1 MKKTI
6 LLSLFL
12 GGTLATQA
20 DTLNVS
26 RFQYAGPYAVARPY
40 QVDKTDVMSKAYDA
54 ASLLDCSVSTEQLK
68 ASSWVNLQ
76 NVPAQ
81 TTESALNLASFVV
94 ENTRYG
100 KAKFVVE
107 GVSSYR
113 LSVDGETVDSEDICL
128 SPATHTVVLKYLT
141 SKTKKEVPSVKVESE
156 EEGVFKLREDGKSFF
171 TLDHVLHGQRI
182 AGTSISPNGKY
193 LIVNYRT
200 TLVGGE
206 SRGEVRILE
215 LASGKVVASRKESVQ
230 WMPRS
235 NRYYFT
241 REGLE
246 GRELVTV
253 DPLSGIEQVLANQLP
268 EGSFTVAPS
277 EDYLMYYQVQEGP
290 KERKEIYQI
299 LEPDDRQPGWRN
311 RMYLAYYD
319 LKSGVYQPLTFGY
332 RNHYMTDISSDG
344 RYVLF
349 MVNSQ
354 RLIKRPTTLFSL
366 YRLDMHTKQVEPLVE
381 NDGFIAEAV
390 FSPDGKKV
398 LVKGSPEAFDGVGQH
413 VEEGQIPSMYDYQ
426 LYSLDI
432 ASKKVTPLTRDFDPS
447 VQRIAWNEY
456 DNMVYFTA
464 EKKDSVSLFRMDVE
478 KKTIRLLDVPE
489 EIISSFSLAS
499 QAGKLAFYGE
509 SASNWQRLY
518 TFDTKKQKSTVVDNL
533 SEKLLADVE
542 LGTCESWNF
551 VNSRGDTI
559 VGRFYLPPH
568 FDAGRKY
575 PMIVNYYGGCTPTSR
590 NFATRYPHHAYAA
603 LGYVVYVIEPSGA
616 SGFGQK
622 FSARHVNTWGD
633 YVADDIIEGT
643 KQFTKEH
650 SFVDADKIGCIGASY
665 GGFMTQYLQTKTD
678 IFAAAISH
686 AGISSIASYWGE
698 GYWGYSYGEVAS
710 AHSYPWNESELYT
723 KHSPLFNA
731 DKVHTPLLFLH
742 GSVDTN
748 VPVGESIQ
756 MFNALK
762 LLGRETAFVVV
773 DKQDHHIMDY
783 HKRQLWQDTIFA
795 WFAKWLQGD
804 DSWWNAL
811 YVPKNL

>member
-1 MKKTI
+1 MKKSI
-6 LLSLFL
+6 LLSLLL
-12 GGTLATQA
+12 GGTLAAQA
-20 DTLNVS
+20 DTLTVS
-26 RFQYAGPYAVARPY
+26 RFQYAGPYPVTRPY
-40 QVDKTDVMSKAYDA
+40 QVDSTDVMSKTFDPT
-54 ASLLDCSVSTEQLK
+54 SLLHCDVSTESLK
-68 ASSWVNLQ
+68 GSQWVNLKQ
-76 NVPAQ
+76 LPGLSDG
-81 TTESALNLASFVV
+81 TALNLASFSV
-94 ENTRYG
+94 ENVHYG

-107 GVSSYR
+107 GVSSYQ
-113 LSVDGETVDSEDICL
+113 LFVDGQKVGVDEVEL

-141 SKTKKEVPSVKVESE
+141 SSEKKEVPSVKVES
-156 EEGVFKLREDGKSFF
+156 GTDGLFVLREDGKSFF

-182 AGTSISPNGKY
+182 AGTSLSPNGKF

-200 TLVGGE
+200 NLIGGE

-215 LASGKVVASRKESVQ
+215 LATGKVLVSRTGSVQ

-235 NRYYFT
+235 NRYYYT
-241 REGLE
+241 RQGLQ
-246 GRELVTV
+246 GNELITV
-253 DPLSGIEQVLANQLP
+253 DPITGDEQVLSEQLP
-268 EGSFTVAPS
+268 EGSFTIAPS
-277 EDYLMYYQVQEGP
+277 EDYLIYYQVQEGP

-311 RMYLAYYD
+311 RMYLARYD
-319 LKSGVYQPLTFGY
+319 LKTGIFQPLTFGY

-349 MVNSQ
+349 MVSSQ
-354 RLIKRPTTLFSL
+354 RLTKRPTTLFSL
-366 YRLDMHTKQVEPLVE
+366 YRMDMQTLQVEPLVE
-381 NDGFIAEAV
+381 NDGFIAEAL
-390 FSPDGKKV
+390 FSPDGSKV
-398 LVKGSPEAFDGVGQH
+398 LVKGSPEAFEGIGKN
-413 VEEGQIPSMYDYQ
+413 VEDGQIPSMYDYQ

-432 ASKKVTPLTRDFDPS
+432 ATKKVIPLTRDFNPS

-456 DNMVYFTA
+456 DNKVYFTA
-464 EKKDSVSLFRMDVE
+464 EKKDSVSLFRMDVDKQE
-478 KKTIRLLDVPE
+478 IRLLNVPE
-489 EIISSFSLAS
+489 EIVSSFSLAS
-499 QAGKLAFYGE
+499 QSNKLAFYGE

-518 TFDTKKQKSTVVDNL
+518 TFDTKKEKATVVDNL
-533 SEKLLADVE
+533 SDRLLADVE
-542 LGTCESWNF
+542 LGTCEAWNF

-568 FDAGRKY
+568 FDANRKY

-643 KQFTKEH
+643 KRFAEEH
-650 SFVDADKIGCIGASY
+650 KYVDASKIGCIGASY

-710 AHSYPWNESELYT
+710 AHSYPWNEPELYT

-762 LLGRETAFVVV
+762 LLGRETAFVIV

-783 HKRQLWQDTIFA
+783 IKRQYWQDTIFA

-804 DSWWNAL
+804 DTWWNAL
-811 YVPKNL
+811 YVPKKL

>member
-1 MKKTI
+1 MKKTF
-6 LLSLFL
+6 LLSLLL

-20 DTLNVS
+20 DTLTVS
-26 RFQYAGPYAVARPY
+26 RFHYAGPYPVTCPY
-40 QVDKTDVMSKAYDA
+40 QVDTTDVNAKSFDPS
-54 ASLLDCSVSTEQLK
+54 SLLNCHVSTESLK
-68 ASSWVNLQ
+68 GSQWVNLGELP
-76 NVPAQ
+76 VQ
-81 TTESALNLASFVV
+81 TAETAVNLASFVV
-94 ENTRYG
+94 ENVRYG
-100 KAKFVVE
+100 KVKFVVE
-107 GVSSYR
+107 GVTSYQV
-113 LSVDGETVDSEDICL
+113 LVDGEKIGAEEVAL
-128 SPATHTVVLKYLT
+128 SPATHTVVLQYLT
-141 SKTKKEVPSVKVESE
+141 SAQKKEVPSVKVESE
-156 EEGVFKLREDGKSFF
+156 VDGLFTLREDGKSFF
-171 TLDHVLHGQRI
+171 TLDHVQHGQRI
-182 AGTSISPNGKY
+182 SGTSISPNGKF
-193 LIVNYRT
+193 LIVNYTT

-206 SRGEVRILE
+206 SRRETRILE
-215 LASGKVVASRKESVQ
+215 LATGKVLASRAGAIQ

-235 NRYYFT
+235 NRYYYT
-241 REGLE
+241 RQGLE

-253 DPLSGIEQVLANQLP
+253 DPLTGTEQVLAGQLP
-268 EGSFTVAPS
+268 EGSFTIAPS
-277 EDYLMYYQVQEGP
+277 EDYLIYYQVQEGP

-311 RMYLAYYD
+311 RMYLAHYN
-319 LKSGVYQPLTFGY
+319 LKTGVFQPLTFGY

-344 RYVLF
+344 RYLLF
-349 MVNSQ
+349 MVSTQ
-354 RLIKRPTTLFSL
+354 RLTKRPTSLFSL
-366 YRLDMHTKQVEPLVE
+366 YRMDMQTQEVEPLVE
-381 NDGFIAEAV
+381 NDGFIAEAL

-398 LVKGSPEAFDGVGQH
+398 LVKASPEAFDGVGKN

-426 LYSLDI
+426 LYSLDV
-432 ASKKVTPLTRDFDPS
+432 ATKKVTPLTRDFDPS
-447 VQRIAWNEY
+447 VQRIAWNEF
-456 DNMVYFTA
+456 DNKVYFTA
-464 EKKDSVSLFRMDVE
+464 EKKDSVSLFRMDVD
-478 KKTIRLLDVPE
+478 KQDIRLLDVPE
-489 EIISSFSLAS
+489 EIVSSFSLAS
-499 QAGKLAFYGE
+499 QANKLAFYGE

-518 TFDTKKQKSTVVDNL
+518 TFDTKKDKTTVIDNL
-533 SEKLLADVE
+533 SDRLLADVE
-542 LGTCESWNF
+542 LGTCEAWNF

-643 KQFTKEH
+643 KKFAEEH
-650 SFVDADKIGCIGASY
+650 AYVDASKIGCIGASY

-710 AHSYPWNESELYT
+710 AHSYPWNEPDLYT

-742 GSVDTN
+742 GSADTN

-783 HKRQLWQDTIFA
+783 TKRQYWQDTIFA

-804 DSWWNAL
+804 DSWWNSL